1 MSSLLFTV
9 ATGLA
14 GGLALFLFGMHLI
27 STGLQRAAARQVQH
41 LLGTVTKNR
50 FFGMLAGLVVTIFLQ
65 TSAVTTALLVGF
77 VSAGLMSLG
86 QALGVILGAA
96 IGSTL
101 TAQLI
106 ALRLGDYAL
115 WAVVAGLIPYLFAR
129 RLRWRHLGQA
139 ILGFGLIFYGAALMG
154 TAVMPL
160 NNLPGFTA
168 ALAPLAN
175 HPWLMLLAATL
186 FTGIVQ
192 GSAATVVLAMTLA
205 SQGSLSLETALA
217 MVLGANLGTTATALI
232 SSIAL
237 SREAKRVALAHF
249 FFKLAGVL
257 LFLPFL
263 GLYSRLSLLTSTD
276 IAHQVANG
284 HTLFNV
290 INMVIFLP
298 FTHYVG
304 RLMQRLLPDV
314 TGEEK
319 VAKYLDPEVLEIPE
333 LALDGAT
340 RELLRMAAII
350 REEMFPRVMQPLA
363 EREVELMEKLRSL
376 DNILDYLYRAVAI
389 YLAQLNHG
397 NLTEDQL
404 MAQTRLLY
412 IANDLEHIG
421 DVVVEMAHQWRK
433 IEASGMEFSP
443 AGQAELQEMFNKVK
457 DNFAMA
463 IQAFAAGDEAL
474 AARVI
479 RGHPEILRLEKNLRY
494 SHFQRLQEENRLSLE
509 TTSIH
514 MDIINQFLRLN
525 MHSVSIAQA
534 VMGII

>member
-1 MSSLLFTV
+1 MSSLIFPI

-27 STGLQRAAARQVQH
+27 STGLQKAAARQVQQ
-41 LLGTVTKNR
+41 LLGAVTKNR

-65 TSAVTTALLVGF
+65 TSAVTTVLLVGF
-77 VSAGLMSLG
+77 VSAELMSLG

-106 ALRLGDYAL
+106 ALRLSDYAL
-115 WAVVAGLIPYLFAR
+115 WAVAAGLIPYFFAR
-129 RLRWRHLGQA
+129 RLRWRYLGQA

-154 TAVMPL
+154 TAVAPL
-160 NNLPGFTA
+160 NTLPGFKTA
-168 ALAPLAN
+168 LSPLAA
-175 HPWLMLLAATL
+175 HPWLMMLAATL
-186 FTGIVQ
+186 FTGVVQ
-192 GSAATVVLAMTLA
+192 ASAATVVLAMTLA
-205 SQGSLSLETALA
+205 AQGALPLEAALA

-249 FFKLAGVL
+249 FFKLAGTL

-263 GLYSRLSLLTSTD
+263 GLYSYLSRLTSPD
-276 IAHQVANG
+276 IARQVANG

-290 INMVIFLP
+290 INMILFLP
-298 FTHYVG
+298 FTPRVG
-304 RLMQRLLPDV
+304 RLMEKVLPSAPE
-314 TGEEK
+314 EEK
-319 VAKYLDPEVLEIPE
+319 VAKYLDTKVLEIPE
-333 LALDGAT
+333 LALARAT
-340 RELLRMAAII
+340 QELLRMAGII

-363 EREVELMEKLRSL
+363 EREVELLEKLRSL
-376 DNILDYLYRAVAI
+376 DNILDYLYRAVAR
-389 YLAQLNHG
+389 YLAQLNQG
-397 NLTEDQL
+397 NLTDDQL
-404 MAQTRLLY
+404 VAQTKLLY

-433 IEASGMEFSP
+433 IEASGVEFSP

-457 DNFAMA
+457 ENFATA
-463 IQAFAAGDEAL
+463 IQAFAADDEAL

-479 RGHPEILRLEKNLRY
+479 RDHPEILRLEKNLRY
-494 SHFQRLQEENRLSLE
+494 SHFQRLQQENRLSLE

-514 MDIINQFLRLN
+514 MDLINQLLRLN

-534 VMGII
+534 VMGTI

>member
-1 MSSLLFTV
+1 MSSLIFPI

-27 STGLQRAAARQVQH
+27 STGLQKAAARQVQQ
-41 LLGTVTKNR
+41 LLGAVTKNR

-65 TSAVTTALLVGF
+65 TSAVTTVLLVGF
-77 VSAGLMSLG
+77 VSAELMSLG

-106 ALRLGDYAL
+106 ALRLSDYAL
-115 WAVVAGLIPYLFAR
+115 WAVVAGIIPYFFAR
-129 RLRWRHLGQA
+129 RLRWRYLGQA

-154 TAVMPL
+154 TAVAPL
-160 NNLPGFTA
+160 NTLPGFKTA
-168 ALAPLAN
+168 LSPLAA
-175 HPWLMLLAATL
+175 HPWLMMLAAAL
-186 FTGIVQ
+186 FTGVVQ
-192 GSAATVVLAMTLA
+192 ASAATVVLAMTLA
-205 SQGSLSLETALA
+205 AQGTLPLEAALA

-249 FFKLAGVL
+249 FFKLAGTL

-263 GLYSRLSLLTSTD
+263 GLYSYLSRLTSPD
-276 IAHQVANG
+276 IARQVANG

-290 INMVIFLP
+290 INMFLFLP
-298 FTHYVG
+298 FTPQVG
-304 RLMQRLLPDV
+304 RLMERLLPNV
-314 TGEEK
+314 PAEEK
-319 VAKYLDPEVLEIPE
+319 VAKYLDTKVLDIPE
-333 LALDGAT
+333 LALARAT
-340 RELLRMAAII
+340 QELLRMAGII

-363 EREVELMEKLRSL
+363 EREVELLEKLRSL
-376 DNILDYLYRAVAI
+376 DNILDYLYRAVAR
-389 YLAQLNHG
+389 YLAQLNQG
-397 NLTEDQL
+397 NLTDDQL
-404 MAQTRLLY
+404 VAQTKLLY

-433 IEASGMEFSP
+433 IEASGVEFSP

-457 DNFAMA
+457 ENFATA
-463 IQAFAAGDEAL
+463 IQAFAADDEAL

-479 RGHPEILRLEKNLRY
+479 RDHPEILRLEKNLRY
-494 SHFQRLQEENRLSLE
+494 SHFQRLQQENRLSLE

-514 MDIINQFLRLN
+514 MDLINQLLRLN

>member
-1 MSSLLFTV
+1 MFFTMI
-9 ATGLA
+9 TMLA
-14 GGLALFLFGMHLI
+14 GGLALFLYGMHLI
-27 STGLQRAAARQVQH
+27 SSGLQKAAARQVQH

-65 TSAVTTALLVGF
+65 TSAVTTVLLVGF

-115 WAVVAGLIPYLFAR
+115 WAVVIGLIPYLFAR
-129 RLRWRHLGQA
+129 RLRWRYLGQA
-139 ILGFGLIFYGAALMG
+139 ILGFGLIFYGAAMMG
-154 TAVMPL
+154 TAVTPL
-160 NNLPGFTA
+160 NTFIGFKRLLTA
-168 ALAPLAN
+168 LGD
-175 HPWLMLLAATL
+175 HPWLMMLGSTL

-192 GSAATVVLAMTLA
+192 GSAAPVVLAMTLA
-205 SQGSLSLETALA
+205 AQGSLSLNAALA

-249 FFKLAGVL
+249 FFKGVGVF

-263 GLYSRLSLLTSTD
+263 GVYAALCRFTSPD

-290 INMVIFLP
+290 INMIIFLP
-298 FTHYVG
+298 FTPAVG
-304 RLMQRLLPDV
+304 RLMVRILPDV
-314 TGEEK
+314 PGEEK
-319 VAKYLDPEVLEIPE
+319 VAKYLDAEVLEIPE
-333 LALDGAT
+333 LALAGAT

-363 EREVELMEKLRSL
+363 EREVELLEKLRGL
-376 DNILDYLYRAVAI
+376 DNILDYLYRAVAR
-389 YLAQLNHG
+389 YLAQLNQG

-404 MAQTRLLY
+404 IAQTRLLY

-433 IEASGMEFSP
+433 IEAGGIEFSP
-443 AGQAELQEMFNKVK
+443 AGQIELQEMFNKVK
-457 DNFAMA
+457 ENFDTA
-463 IQAFAAGDEAL
+463 IKAFADNDEVL
-474 AARVI
+474 AAGVI
-479 RGHPEILRLEKNLRY
+479 RGHPEILRLEKTLRY
-494 SHFQRLQEENRLSLE
+494 SHFQRLQQENRLSLE
-509 TTSIH
+509 TTSMH
-514 MDIINQFLRLN
+514 MDLINQLLRLN
-525 MHSVSIAQA
+525 FHSVSIAQA
-534 VMGII
+534 VLGII

>member
-1 MSSLLFTV
+1 MSTLFFTI

-27 STGLQRAAARQVQH
+27 STGLQKAAARQVQQ
-41 LLGTVTKNR
+41 LLGAVTKNR

-65 TSAVTTALLVGF
+65 TSAVTTVLLVGF

-106 ALRLGDYAL
+106 ALRLSDYAL

-129 RLRWRHLGQA
+129 RLRWHHLGQA
-139 ILGFGLIFYGAALMG
+139 VLGFGLIFYGAALMG
-154 TAVMPL
+154 TAVAPL
-160 NNLPGFTA
+160 NTLPGFVSTLSSIA
-168 ALAPLAN
+168 A
-175 HPWLMLLAATL
+175 HPWVMMLAATL

-192 GSAATVVLAMTLA
+192 ASTATVVLAMTLA
-205 SQGSLSLETALA
+205 AQGALPLEPALA

-263 GLYSRLSLLTSTD
+263 GLYSHLSRVTSPD

-284 HTLFNV
+284 HTLFNI
-290 INMVIFLP
+290 INMLVFLP
-298 FTHYVG
+298 FTPWVG
-304 RLMQRLLPDV
+304 RLMERILPDAPE
-314 TGEEK
+314 EEK
-319 VAKYLDPEVLEIPE
+319 VAKYLDTEVLDIPE
-333 LALDGAT
+333 LALARAT
-340 RELLRMAAII
+340 QELLRMAGLI

-363 EREVELMEKLRSL
+363 EREVELLEKLRGL
-376 DNILDYLYRAVAI
+376 DNILDYLYRAVAR
-389 YLAQLNHG
+389 YLAQLNQG
-397 NLTEDQL
+397 NLTDDQL
-404 MAQTRLLY
+404 VAQTRLLY

-433 IEASGMEFSP
+433 IEASGVEFSP

-457 DNFAMA
+457 ENFTTA
-463 IQAFAAGDEAL
+463 IQAFAAGDEAM

-479 RGHPEILRLEKNLRY
+479 KGHPEILRLEKNLRY
-494 SHFQRLQEENRLSLE
+494 SHFQRLQQENRLSLE
-509 TTSIH
+509 TTSVH
-514 MDIINQFLRLN
+514 MDLINQLLRLN
-525 MHSVSIAQA
+525 IHNVSIAQA